1 MKDFAL
7 LFGVLL
13 KQTFRRDK
21 SKPQAKAK
29 WYVFLVA
36 GLIAV
41 CCLPL
46 LGLIAY
52 IIYQIGQMAA
62 QLNAT
67 TSILT
72 CILSAIQV
80 VVLLFGI
87 ASVVNTVY
95 YSRDNE
101 MLLAYPLKPQVIFA
115 AKLTYAYLIELMT
128 AFLFTLFAVIPF
140 AIGAGLNFSIGLVLS
155 FFLLPILPL
164 MVATIIAIPLI
175 YVISYFKHNS
185 IIATIALLIV
195 TIILFVAYFFAV
207 NSLGM
212 MEDTADMQQMLQN
225 MVATFDAIANVMIP
239 NKFLALSMTET
250 AFTTAALNF
259 VYAMLI
265 DLALLAVAVFISSFV
280 YRRSISK
287 QLETPKS
294 QSKKQTKYE
303 TGGKISMLI
312 KKDFLEII
320 RFPTLAFYCLFEIIL
335 APILIFVLGV
345 TSMGSLDTTIEEVGM
360 SFVEIMALV
369 PDLVA
374 IVLICFA
381 IFMVF
386 ATNYMASTAFT
397 RENKNFYMIKILP
410 VSYADIIDAK
420 AILSVIV
427 NEIGVI
433 LMLVVS
439 TFVLK
444 VPLLSVAIAFVI
456 SSVINVVFSYMQVYI
471 DLKKP
476 RLNWENISTGLKNNP
491 SSLISLLVSVILI
504 GVLGGLYYLVSLA
517 QIPVLVYIYFAV
529 LLLLFVALAFVAR
542 KITIKD
548 AQIYIDNIIC

>member
-185 IIATIALLIV
+185 IIATVALLIV
-195 TIILFVAYFFAV
+195 TIVLFVAYFFAV

-212 MEDTADMQQMLQN
+212 MENTADMQQMLQN

-259 VYAMLI
+259 VYALLI

-303 TGGKISMLI
+303 TGGKILMLI

>member
-1 MKDFAL
+1 
-7 LFGVLL
+7 
-13 KQTFRRDK
+13 
-21 SKPQAKAK
+21 
-29 WYVFLVA
+29 
-36 GLIAV
+36 
-41 CCLPL
+41 
-46 LGLIAY
+46 
-52 IIYQIGQMAA
+52 
-62 QLNAT
+62 
-67 TSILT
+67 
-72 CILSAIQV
+72 
-80 VVLLFGI
+80 
-87 ASVVNTVY
+87 
-95 YSRDNE
+95 
-101 MLLAYPLKPQVIFA
+101 
-115 AKLTYAYLIELMT
+115 
-128 AFLFTLFAVIPF
+128 
-140 AIGAGLNFSIGLVLS
+140 
-155 FFLLPILPL
+155 
-164 MVATIIAIPLI
+164 
-175 YVISYFKHNS
+175 
-185 IIATIALLIV
+185 
-195 TIILFVAYFFAV
+195 
-207 NSLGM
+207 
-212 MEDTADMQQMLQN
+212 
-225 MVATFDAIANVMIP
+225 
-239 NKFLALSMTET
+239 
-250 AFTTAALNF
+250 
-259 VYAMLI
+259 
-265 DLALLAVAVFISSFV
+265 
-280 YRRSISK
+280 
-287 QLETPKS
+287 
-294 QSKKQTKYE
+294 
-303 TGGKISMLI
+303 MLI